1 MRQKTGNRFLVLF
14 LIVAMLFS
22 MAPAGVFAGEM
33 TASETAAEMTGS
45 GTETDPYL
53 ISDGQQLAALGGTTL
68 NGHYRLTADI
78 DMSGIQ
84 MRPIN
89 SMRNGCFD
97 GGGFAIRNL
106 NLSSSGSVGLFAEL
120 GNGSE
125 VTILT

>member
-53 ISDGQQLAALGGTTL
+53 ISDGQQLAALGVQ
-68 NGHYRLTADI
+68 I
-78 DMSGIQ
+78 
-84 MRPIN
+84 
-89 SMRNGCFD
+89 
-97 GGGFAIRNL
+97 
-106 NLSSSGSVGLFAEL
+106 
-120 GNGSE
+120 
-125 VTILT
+125 